1 MLVLNFFSL
10 ELFSFVFLPQEENKA
25 KAIIIVVILLIRDK
39 ITVKLSTEN

>member
-1 MLVLNFFSL
+1 
-10 ELFSFVFLPQEENKA
+10 VFLPQEENKA